1 MEMCFRVLA
10 YTQIGTFI
18 LVVMSL
24 SWLFSTFL
32 YPALLST
39 WGLAT
44 RKEASTWSCSTRYTG
59 GLVHL
64 HVCKHQCI
72 LSSECVV
79 TVVRSRRMMTW
90 TTCSLTLCR
99 GCSTGGLCRA
109 PMVTRGR

>member
-39 WGLAT
+39 WGLGAGDQ
-44 RKEASTWSCSTRYTG
+44 EG
-59 GLVHL
+59 GRHVVML
-64 HVCKHQCI
+64 HQV
-72 LSSECVV
+72 
-79 TVVRSRRMMTW
+79 
-90 TTCSLTLCR
+90 
-99 GCSTGGLCRA
+99 
-109 PMVTRGR
+109 